1 MFVGQFDT
9 PPIFLSVSY
18 RGRCQLKGALSVEED
33 VVSWDVVSW
42 NVVSWDVVSHKGS
55 CQLKERCHLKGMLS
69 VATLYSLL
77 YSSIS
82 AIYVKLLIYRTI
94 IGSII
99 MQ

>member
-18 RGRCQLKGALSVEED
+18 RGRCQLKGALSVKED
-33 VVSWDVVSW
+33 VVSWD
-42 NVVSWDVVSHKGS
+42 VVSWDVVSHKGS